1 MMQAHTETARAA
13 TLRMGIDVGGTAMK
27 WVVLRG
33 EDVLRSGTRPTPRDN
48 ADAVLAAVVEL
59 AGQEA
64 GLEAVGIALPA
75 VVDFEHGAT
84 LVVPNLP
91 GDWIRRPVVGP
102 LRTALGVPV
111 AVANDARA
119 LTLAEWRLGAA
130 RGYTDAIVLALGT
143 GVGGGI
149 VSDARVVRGPR
160 GRAGEIGHMPVEAG
174 GERCGCGATG
184 CLETV
189 AGGRALVRGGEA
201 AVRRGEAPKL
211 ASAGAV
217 TPETVADAARR
228 GDPGAQGVLD
238 RAGTGIGRA
247 LASLAVALTPQ
258 VFVIGGGL
266 APALELMR
274 PAIDA
279 QLDERAPLFGTIPV
293 VRSTLGLHAGAIGAA
308 LWKDDQ

>member
-1 MMQAHTETARAA
+1 
-13 TLRMGIDVGGTAMK
+13 MGIDVGGTAMK

-33 EDVLRSGTRPTPRDN
+33 EQVLRSGTHPTPRDS
-48 ADAVLAAVVEL
+48 ADAVLAAIAGL
-59 AGQEA
+59 AEQEA
-64 GLEAVGIALPA
+64 GLEAVGLALPA
-75 VVDFEHGAT
+75 VVDFEHGTT

-91 GDWIRRPVVGP
+91 GDWVGRPVVGP
-102 LRTALGVPV
+102 LRAALGVPV
-111 AVANDARA
+111 AIANDARA

-149 VSDARVVRGPR
+149 VSGARVVRGPR

-189 AGGRALVRGGEA
+189 AGARGLVRGGEA
-201 AVRRGEAPKL
+201 AAARGEAPLL
-211 ASAGAV
+211 ARAGAI
-217 TPETVADAARR
+217 TPEAVADAARR

-247 LASLAVALTPQ
+247 LASLAVALTPE
-258 VFVIGGGL
+258 VVVIGGGL
-266 APALELMR
+266 APALDLMR

-279 QLDERAPLFGTIPV
+279 QLHERAALYGATPV
-293 VRSTLGLHAGAIGAA
+293 VPATLGLHAGAIGAA
-308 LWKDDQ
+308 LWKEDQ

>member
-1 MMQAHTETARAA
+1 M
-13 TLRMGIDVGGTAMK
+13 
-27 WVVLRG
+27 
-33 EDVLRSGTRPTPRDN
+33 
-48 ADAVLAAVVEL
+48 
-59 AGQEA
+59 
-64 GLEAVGIALPA
+64 
-75 VVDFEHGAT
+75 
-84 LVVPNLP
+84 
-91 GDWIRRPVVGP
+91 
-102 LRTALGVPV
+102 
-111 AVANDARA
+111 
-119 LTLAEWRLGAA
+119 
-130 RGYTDAIVLALGT
+130 LALGT

-160 GRAGEIGHMPVEAG
+160 GRAGEIGHTPVEAG
-174 GERCGCGATG
+174 GEQCGCGATG

-189 AGGRALVRGGEA
+189 AGARALVRGGEA
-201 AVRRGEAPKL
+201 AVRRGEAPRL
-211 ASAGAV
+211 AGAGAV

-228 GDPGAQGVLD
+228 GDSGAQAVLD

-279 QLDERAPLFGTIPV
+279 ELDERAPLYGTIPV

-308 LWKDDQ
+308 LWKDDSEPDTRLPHHLGPADRRGAVVVRRRAGAPRPRRRAGRRDRGGEPAVRRRDRR